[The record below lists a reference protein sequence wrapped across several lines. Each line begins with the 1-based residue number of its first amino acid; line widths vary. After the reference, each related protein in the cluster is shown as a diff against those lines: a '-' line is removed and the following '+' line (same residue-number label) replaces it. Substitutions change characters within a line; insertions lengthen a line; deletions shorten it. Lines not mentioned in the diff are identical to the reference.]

1 MISYSL
7 SQIFKMFTSCPKCK
21 RPAMCQSNGV
31 EHMGMV
37 EAYEGICFR
46 CGIFVEDRFGV
57 HWPYFISDIREQ
69 FGNYIDII

>member
-1 MISYSL
+1 
-7 SQIFKMFTSCPKCK
+7 
-21 RPAMCQSNGV
+21 MCQSNGV